1 MARSGNFYSIIDEK
15 MPFERVQKII
25 NILKPALI
33 ITARDLDSSVNEYG
47 ADVIYSDEFDSFELN
62 LSLLSRVEIIDTDL
76 LYVLFTSGSTGE
88 PKGVSISHK
97 SVIDYT
103 FWISKTFDV
112 GSDEILV
119 NQAPFY
125 FDNSIWQSV

>member
-33 ITARDLDSSVNEYG
+33 ITARDLG
-47 ADVIYSDEFDSFELN
+47 ANNYDIPMIYSDEFDSFELN

-76 LYVLFTSGSTGE
+76 LYVLFTSGSIGE

-97 SVIDYT
+97 SVI
-103 FWISKTFDV
+103 
-112 GSDEILV
+112 E
-119 NQAPFY
+119 
-125 FDNSIWQSV
+125 SI

>member
-33 ITARDLDSSVNEYG
+33 ITARDLGSSANEYG

-76 LYVLFTSGSTGE
+76 LYVLFTSESTGE

-103 FWISKTFDV
+103 FWVSKTFDV
-112 GSDEILV
+112 RSDEILV

-125 FDNSIWQSV
+125 FDNSI